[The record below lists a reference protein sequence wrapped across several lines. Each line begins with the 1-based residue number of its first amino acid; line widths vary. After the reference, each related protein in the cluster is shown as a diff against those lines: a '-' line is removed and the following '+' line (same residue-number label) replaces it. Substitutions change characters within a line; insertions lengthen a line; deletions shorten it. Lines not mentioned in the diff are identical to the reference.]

1 MQQGRRIPV
10 ESAVGPKHITCMKG
24 REMCKVRGTLR
35 LMTGGK
41 VSKSLFSN
49 GSQNF
54 MTRLIRSFLSPAFQ
68 ISALFRILVPA
79 GGRGSSL
86 VHQKGDGMAN

>member
-1 MQQGRRIPV
+1 
-10 ESAVGPKHITCMKG
+10 
-24 REMCKVRGTLR
+24 MCQARDTLR

-54 MTRLIRSFLSPAFQ
+54 MTRFDSELSFAGFSNLRPFSYS
-68 ISALFRILVPA
+68 ILVLVPA
-79 GGRGSSL
+79 GGMGSSL
-86 VHQKGDGMAN
+86 VHKQGDG